1 VILHEFICDFRCR
14 GTGRG
19 RHRRTDIYRRVVDDS
34 KVTSQA
40 KQLAQHKQR
49 RIKLYNEFIEEA
61 SKLFVDALEHE
72 TPNPSAMVG
81 LYTTI
86 SRMRILSSA
95 VVIECAEKVGDLI
108 VDTYLAPKMTPDEL
122 RETLKS
128 RTFHSFDYLRD
139 FSKVCRAERGTDL
152 PQHN

>member
-1 VILHEFICDFRCR
+1 MISHESISDFRSR
-14 GTGRG
+14 GTGRS
-19 RHRRTDIYRRVVDDS
+19 RYRRTDIYRRVMDDS
-34 KVTSQA
+34 TVTSQA

-72 TPNPSAMVG
+72 TLNPSAMVG
-81 LYTTI
+81 LYTII

-95 VVIECAEKVGDLI
+95 AVIECAEKVGDVI
-108 VDTYLAPKMTPDEL
+108 AETYLAPKMTPDGL
-122 RETLKS
+122 RETLKG

-139 FSKVCRAERGTDL
+139 FSKACRAERGTDL
-152 PQHN
+152 PQQI

>member
-1 VILHEFICDFRCR
+1 MNPSVISALAALGGAVI
-14 GTGRG
+14 GGLTSIVASWM
-19 RHRRTDIYRRVVDDS
+19 TQKLRVR
-34 KVTSQA
+34 A

-72 TPNPSAMVG
+72 NPNPSAMIG
-81 LYTTI
+81 LYTII

-95 VVIECAEKVGDLI
+95 AVIECAEKVGDVI
-108 VDTYLAPKMTPDEL
+108 VDTYLAPKKTPDEL

-128 RTFHSFDYLRD
+128 RTFHSFDHLRD
-139 FSKVCRAERGTDL
+139 FSKACRAERGTDL
-152 PQHN
+152 PQHI

>member
-1 VILHEFICDFRCR
+1 MNSSVISAVAALGGAVVGGLTSIAASWM
-14 GTGRG
+14 TQQL
-19 RHRRTDIYRRVVDDS
+19 RVR
-34 KVTSQA
+34 A

-72 TPNPSAMVG
+72 TPNPSAIVG

-95 VVIECAEKVGDLI
+95 AVIECAEKVGDVI
-108 VDTYLAPKMTPDEL
+108 ADTYLAPKMTPDEL

-128 RTFHSFDYLRD
+128 RTFHSFDHLRD
-139 FSKVCRAERGTDL
+139 FSKACRAERGTDL
-152 PQHN
+152 PQHI

>member
-1 VILHEFICDFRCR
+1 MDSSVISAVAALGGAVI
-14 GTGRG
+14 GGLTSMAA
-19 RHRRTDIYRRVVDDS
+19 TWMTQKLRVR
-34 KVTSQA
+34 A

-61 SKLFVDALEHE
+61 SKIFVDALEHE
-72 TPNPSAMVG
+72 TPNSYAMVG

-86 SRMRILSSA
+86 SRMHILSSA
-95 VVIECAEKVGDLI
+95 AGIECAEKVGDI
-108 VDTYLAPKMTPDEL
+108 IADTYLAPKMTPYEL

-128 RTFHSFDYLRD
+128 LTFHSFDYLRD

-152 PQHN
+152 PQHI